1 MRFTL
6 IIMVLLNI
14 QLQSQELQ
22 DPIKFENTVKVLN
35 MGTFHMGY
43 TPDATTTEF
52 DEHDQRNID
61 KVHQIAQSIAEFK
74 PTVIIVETLP
84 DNNEILQTNY
94 KDYQQNPKMNFKN
107 PSEVELLAFE
117 VGRLAGTNRIYGVD
131 FKEGYNY
138 RIGEKINDHYGY
150 ETYRKYFSVL
160 DSLQEQY
167 PEEKMSVLQKLQMS
181 NTPGYKD
188 MLLNINA
195 DILTHISTEENAEG
209 ADEAA
214 KLYHRNLVM
223 YSNLNQIELEE
234 DDRVF
239 ILMGTT
245 HTAFFDMWLKRS
257 PKYEVI
263 NTNSYLK

>member
-6 IIMVLLNI
+6 IIMVLLSI

-43 TPDATTTEF
+43 TPDASTTEF

-84 DNNEILQTNY
+84 DNNEVLQSNY
-94 KDYQQNPKMNFKN
+94 KDYQQNPEMNFKN

-117 VGRLAGTNRIYGVD
+117 VGRLAGTNRIYGID

-150 ETYRKYFSVL
+150 ETYQKYFSVL
-160 DSLQEQY
+160 DSLQKQY

-188 MLLNINA
+188 MLLNMNA
-195 DILTHISTEENAEG
+195 DILTHISTEGNAEG

-214 KLYHRNLVM
+214 KFYHRNLVM

-263 NTNSYLK
+263 NTNIYLK

>member
-6 IIMVLLNI
+6 IIMVLLSI

-43 TPDATTTEF
+43 TPDASTTEF

-84 DNNEILQTNY
+84 DKNEVLQSNY
-94 KDYQQNPKMNFKN
+94 KDYQQNPEMNFKN

-117 VGRLAGTNRIYGVD
+117 VGRLAGTNRIYGID

-150 ETYRKYFSVL
+150 ETYQKYFSVL
-160 DSLQEQY
+160 DSLQKQY

-188 MLLNINA
+188 MLLNMNA
-195 DILTHISTEENAEG
+195 DILTHISTEGNAEG

-214 KLYHRNLVM
+214 KFYHRNLVM

-263 NTNSYLK
+263 NTNIYLK

>member
-1 MRFTL
+1 MRITL
-6 IIMVLLNI
+6 IIMVLLSI

-84 DNNEILQTNY
+84 DNNEVLQSNY
-94 KDYQQNPKMNFKN
+94 KDYQENPEMNFKN

-117 VGRLAGTNRIYGVD
+117 VGRLAGTNRIYGID

-138 RIGEKINDHYGY
+138 RIGEKINDNYGY
-150 ETYRKYFSVL
+150 ETYQKYFSVL
-160 DSLQEQY
+160 DSLQKQY

-195 DILTHISTEENAEG
+195 DILTHISTEGNAEG

-214 KLYHRNLVM
+214 KMYHRNLVM

-239 ILMGTT
+239 ILMGAT